1 MLGSPFSLSTSE
13 RVLPALALDF
23 TTASLDSRVSV
34 TRALNTATRVNSSGL
49 IETINA
55 NLPRFDYDPSTK
67 VCKGLLIE
75 EARTQTARGSDLM
88 SGWSRS
94 STIAS
99 ANVVNSP
106 DGTQNAD
113 LIYPSSSG
121 NYRQVYIQSSTA
133 PASGSV
139 AISVFAADA
148 GLNWLVIYGLDS
160 ITPLAWFDVANGV
173 KGTVV
178 SGWTSEIEPYENG
191 FYRCSVV
198 GTAVAGGYITYGIV
212 DADNSIAV
220 TANGTNGLYFWGAQC
235 EAGAF
240 KTSYIRNPDITNGS
254 SVTRNADVASM
265 TGTNFSSWWRA
276 GTGLFA
282 ASALVYPLTST
293 QPLLQ
298 ADDTTADNLISLR
311 LASANAE
318 LYIKATTDQ
327 AQINAGT
334 PTSNTTF
341 RVAGG
346 WATDNCAAALN
357 AGTLATDTTATIPTV
372 TQLRLGSN
380 GTNYL
385 NGSLSEVYYWAT
397 RGTNAEI
404 QTFSKL

>member
-13 RVLPALALDF
+13 RILPALALNF
-23 TTASLDSRVSV
+23 TTASLDPRVTI
-34 TRALNTATRVNSSGL
+34 TRALNTGTRVNSNGL

-55 NLPRFDYDPSTK
+55 NLPRFDYDPISK
-67 VCKGLLIE
+67 ICKGLLIE
-75 EARTQTARGSDLM
+75 ETRIQTARGSDLM

-94 STIAS
+94 STTAV
-99 ANVVNSP
+99 ANVVASP
-106 DGTQNAD
+106 SGVQDAD
-113 LIYPSSSG
+113 LIYPASSG
-121 NYRQVYIQSSTA
+121 NNRQVYTQSSTA
-133 PASGSV
+133 PTSGSV
-139 AISVFAADA
+139 AISVFAATA
-148 GLNWLVIYGLDS
+148 GLNWLVIYSLDS
-160 ITPLAWFDVANGV
+160 ITPVAWFNVATGV

-178 SGWTSEIEPYENG
+178 AGWTSEIEPYANG

-198 GTAVAGGYITYGIV
+198 GTAVSGGYITFGV
-212 DADNSIAV
+212 ANADNSIAV

-254 SVTRNADVASM
+254 SVTRNADVVSM
-265 TGTNFSSWWRA
+265 TGANFSSWWRA

-298 ADDTTADNLISLR
+298 ADDTTADNLVSLR

-334 PTSNTTF
+334 PTSNTAF

-385 NGSLSEVYYWAT
+385 NGNISQVYYWAT